1 MLIELNVFFWL
12 CVRAMQLCME
22 SAADCV
28 AVTMHDRGGNPPP
41 AECKWDMRRISEEL
55 QQEPSHTSCIGGAGS
70 GYEVC
75 FARTHFGMPQMCIRV
90 FRMIT

>member
-1 MLIELNVFFWL
+1 M
-12 CVRAMQLCME
+12 
-22 SAADCV
+22 
-28 AVTMHDRGGNPPP
+28 DRGGNPPP

-55 QQEPSHTSCIGGAGS
+55 ATGAITYFFGIGGAGS

-75 FARTHFGMPQMCIRV
+75 FARKYFSMPQMYIRV